1 LLPSGDIKPV
11 SSWFWCIAESG
22 ERKTATDD
30 RAFAAQKRREA
41 QLRVQYE
48 AELEAYGVRHKIW
61 DAQAKAVEKE
71 FKNPGAAGSEAHKIA
86 LEQLGPEPEKPLGSL
101 LMNTEFTIEGL
112 VNCLRTGQPLY
123 GIIGSEGGQ
132 FIGGHGM
139 AAEAKLRTI
148 SILSAAWD
156 GDPIK
161 RVRVAETVVLPGR
174 RVGMHLMI
182 QPLIA
187 ASALAD
193 KMLNNQGFLSR
204 ILACKPKSLIGARLY
219 RQPPPESE
227 QILQEYE
234 GRVLKILSTPYPLAD
249 KQPNELAPRL
259 VTFSEE
265 AKELFWDF
273 HNEVERQ
280 QADGGEYES
289 IKPFASKLKEHAARL
304 AAALAYYDRPDTT
317 ELTVDDLERGIRIA
331 IYYAA
336 EARRLYCASIYTDP

>member
-1 LLPSGDIKPV
+1 
-11 SSWFWCIAESG
+11 
-22 ERKTATDD
+22 
-30 RAFAAQKRREA
+30 
-41 QLRVQYE
+41 
-48 AELEAYGVRHKIW
+48 
-61 DAQAKAVEKE
+61 
-71 FKNPGAAGSEAHKIA
+71 
-86 LEQLGPEPEKPLGSL
+86 
-101 LMNTEFTIEGL
+101 
-112 VNCLRTGQPLY
+112 
-123 GIIGSEGGQ
+123 
-132 FIGGHGM
+132 M

-273 HNEVERQ
+273 TNEVERQ

-289 IKPFASKLKEHAARL
+289 DQAICQQIERARSPLGCSARL
-304 AAALAYYDRPDTT
+304 L
-317 ELTVDDLERGIRIA
+317 
-331 IYYAA
+331 
-336 EARRLYCASIYTDP
+336 